1 MKCLPAGWPC
11 EVCRGIDGPPTRR
24 CLKGPPGEGFPS
36 GEIGELLAIG
46 VEMIESSAEGCLR
59 GFPHSGTSSP
69 EATSVA
75 IFVITVAEGW
85 LTGSASSI

>member
-1 MKCLPAGWPC
+1 M
-11 EVCRGIDGPPTRR
+11 DQD
-24 CLKGPPGEGFPS
+24 
-36 GEIGELLAIG
+36 
-46 VEMIESSAEGCLR
+46 SAEGCLR

-85 LTGSASSI
+85 LTRPQPLRGLFFVGD